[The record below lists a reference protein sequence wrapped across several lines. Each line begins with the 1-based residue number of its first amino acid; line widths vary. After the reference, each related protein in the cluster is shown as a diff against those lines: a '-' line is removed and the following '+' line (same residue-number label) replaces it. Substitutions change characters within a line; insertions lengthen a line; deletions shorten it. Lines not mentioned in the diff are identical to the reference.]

1 MAIIISHSHFV
12 HAAFVS
18 SPVCQTFDRLILGRM
33 SFPGTRWY
41 AVKI

>member
-18 SPVCQTFDRLILGRM
+18 SLVCQTFRLLIE
-33 SFPGTRWY
+33 
-41 AVKI
+41 